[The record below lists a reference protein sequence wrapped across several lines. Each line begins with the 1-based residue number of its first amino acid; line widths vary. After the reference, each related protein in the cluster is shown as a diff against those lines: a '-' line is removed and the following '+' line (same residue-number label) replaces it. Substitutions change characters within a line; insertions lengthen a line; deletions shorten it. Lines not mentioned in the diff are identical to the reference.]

1 MEAFGKAD
9 AQTKMT
15 QAREGLR
22 HRRCAAFFTALFVG
36 RLDWIRTN
44 DPHHVKVVL

>member
-1 MEAFGKAD
+1 MTMCAD
-9 AQTKMT
+9 VILENDSRRK
-15 QAREGLR
+15 RNRFRLR
-22 HRRCAAFFTALFVG
+22 HLCVG

>member
-1 MEAFGKAD
+1 MNYVIRLH
-9 AQTKMT
+9 QV
-15 QAREGLR
+15 
-22 HRRCAAFFTALFVG
+22 CVG